1 MNCGPEYW
9 IWLQKALGSG
19 AVTDE
24 IIRFFGS
31 AEKVYEA
38 GRNQWLE
45 TGLISDRVC
54 RSLVSCSPSESY
66 LVMKTC
72 QDNGWAIITPD
83 DDRYPPMLRTIRN
96 FPLVLYVQ
104 GYTDVLTCPFSIGI
118 VGTRDA
124 SSYGTDVA
132 EAVSYTLA
140 EAGCVVV
147 SGGALGIDS
156 RAHEGAIRAG
166 GKTIAF
172 LGSGLGNDYLKTN
185 EALREAIAQN
195 GALVSEF
202 LPFTSPSRSTF
213 PIRNRLIS
221 GMTQGL
227 VVVEAGVHSGSLIT
241 AKCAVEQGR
250 DIFAVP
256 GNILNTGYL
265 GTNNLIRDGA
275 KAVFS
280 VMDILEGYLDKY
292 GKYLD
297 TKNADKSLQPANNYV
312 GQNNSDRVE
321 KAPVVRKTEK
331 PAVHEKE
338 EYAETVVRAQLPEY
352 ASPDAAAL
360 YGVITSEPVTA
371 DELAALSGMQI
382 HSVLSALTELEMYS
396 LVSMHEGKR
405 YAIN

>member
-9 IWLQKALGSG
+9 IWLQRALGAG

-24 IIRFFGS
+24 IVRFFGN

-45 TGLISDRVC
+45 SGLFTDKMCKALI
-54 RSLVSCSPSESY
+54 SCSPSESY
-66 LVMKTC
+66 RTMKMC
-72 QDNGWAIITPD
+72 EDNGWVIITPD
-83 DDRYPPMLRTIRN
+83 DEKYPPMLRSIRN

-104 GYTDVLTCPFSIGI
+104 GDTDVLTCPFSIGI

-132 EAVSYTLA
+132 EAISFTLA

-172 LGSGLGNDYLKTN
+172 LGSGLGSDYLKSN
-185 EALREAIAQN
+185 EALRETIAEN

-202 LPFTSPSRSTF
+202 APFSSPSRSTF

-241 AKCAVEQGR
+241 AKCAAQQGR

-297 TKNADKSLQPANNYV
+297 AKNADKSLQSSNNYV
-312 GQNNSDRVE
+312 GRENPPAE
-321 KAPVVRKTEK
+321 KKTPSVKKKETTPV
-331 PAVHEKE
+331 PEKE
-338 EYAETVVRAQLPEY
+338 QPKTVTRAQLPDY
-352 ASPDAAAL
+352 ASDDAKAI
-360 YGVITSEPVTA
+360 YCVITADPKTA
-371 DELAALSGMQI
+371 DELSQLSGMQI
-382 HSVLSALTELEMYS
+382 HRVLSALTELEMYS

-405 YAIN
+405 YAII

>member
-1 MNCGPEYW
+1 MKCGTEYW
-9 IWLQKALGSG
+9 IWLQKALGAG

-24 IIRFFGS
+24 IVRFFGN

-45 TGLISDRVC
+45 SGLFTDKMC
-54 RSLVSCSPSESY
+54 KALVSCSPSESY
-66 LVMKTC
+66 STMKMC
-72 QDNGWAIITPD
+72 EDNGWVIITPED
-83 DDRYPPMLRTIRN
+83 KEYPPMLRSIRN

-104 GYTDVLTCPFSIGI
+104 GDTDVLTCPFSIGI

-132 EAVSYTLA
+132 EAISFTLA

-172 LGSGLGNDYLKTN
+172 LGSGLGCDYLKSN
-185 EALREAIAQN
+185 APLREAIAEN

-202 LPFTSPSRSTF
+202 QPFSSPSRSTF

-292 GKYLD
+292 EDFLD
-297 TKNADKSLQPANNYV
+297 TKNADKSLQPSNNYDRRE
-312 GQNNSDRVE
+312 NSPAE
-321 KAPVVRKTEK
+321 KKTPDVSKKATDAIAEKEQEKPVVS
-331 PAVHEKE
+331 V
-338 EYAETVVRAQLPEY
+338 QLPDY
-352 ASPDAAAL
+352 ASDDAKAI
-360 YGVITSEPVTA
+360 YGVITRDPKTA
-371 DELAALSGMQI
+371 DELSQLSGMQI
-382 HSVLSALTELEMYS
+382 HRVLSALTELEMYA

-405 YAIN
+405 YTTI

>member
-1 MNCGPEYW
+1 MKCGPEYW
-9 IWLQKALGSG
+9 IWLQRALGAG

-24 IIRFFGS
+24 IVGFFGS

-45 TGLISDRVC
+45 SGLFSEKMC
-54 RSLVSCSPSESY
+54 KALVLCSPSESY
-66 LVMKTC
+66 GIMKKC
-72 QDNGWAIITPD
+72 KDNDWAIITPD
-83 DDRYPPMLRTIRN
+83 DEKYPPMLRSIRN
-96 FPLVLYVQ
+96 FPLVLYVH
-104 GYTDVLTCPFSIGI
+104 GDTEVLSCPFSIGI

-124 SSYGTDVA
+124 SSYGMDVA
-132 EAVSYTLA
+132 EAVSYNLA
-140 EAGCVVV
+140 EAGSVVV

-172 LGSGLGNDYLKTN
+172 LGSGLGSDYLKSN
-185 EALREAIAQN
+185 EALRESIAEN

-227 VVVEAGVHSGSLIT
+227 VVIEAGLNSGSLIT
-241 AKCAVEQGR
+241 AKCAAQQGR

-292 GKYLD
+292 GKFLD
-297 TKNADKSLQPANNYV
+297 TRNADKSLQPCNNYV
-312 GQNNSDRVE
+312 GHDNTDRAKKKNDDMKKE
-321 KAPVVRKTEK
+321 KTSVSVKDKQEK
-331 PAVHEKE
+331 PVI
-338 EYAETVVRAQLPEY
+338 RAQLPDY
-352 ASPDAAAL
+352 ASENARAL
-360 YGVITSEPVTA
+360 YDVITAEPKTA
-371 DELAALSGMQI
+371 DELSELSGMQI
-382 HSVLSALTELEMYS
+382 HNVLSALTELEMYS

-405 YAIN
+405 YANN

>member
-1 MNCGPEYW
+1 MKCGPEYW
-9 IWLQKALGSG
+9 IWLQRALGAG

-24 IIRFFGS
+24 IVRFFGN

-45 TGLISDRVC
+45 SGLFTDKMCKALI
-54 RSLVSCSPSESY
+54 SCSPSESY
-66 LVMKTC
+66 RTMKMC
-72 QDNGWAIITPD
+72 EDNGWVIITPD
-83 DDRYPPMLRTIRN
+83 DEKYPPMLRSIRN

-104 GYTDVLTCPFSIGI
+104 GDTDVLTCPFSIGI

-132 EAVSYTLA
+132 EAISFTLA

-172 LGSGLGNDYLKTN
+172 LGSGLGSDYLKSN
-185 EALREAIAQN
+185 EALRETIAEN

-202 LPFTSPSRSTF
+202 APFSSPSRLTF

-241 AKCAVEQGR
+241 AKCAAQQGR

-297 TKNADKSLQPANNYV
+297 AKNADKSLQSSNNYV
-312 GQNNSDRVE
+312 GRENPPAE
-321 KAPVVRKTEK
+321 KKTPSVKKKETTPV
-331 PAVHEKE
+331 PEKE
-338 EYAETVVRAQLPEY
+338 QPKTVTRAQLPDY
-352 ASPDAAAL
+352 ASEDAKAI
-360 YGVITSEPVTA
+360 YCVITADPKTA
-371 DELAALSGMQI
+371 DELSQLSGMQI
-382 HSVLSALTELEMYS
+382 HRVLSALTELEMYS

-405 YAIN
+405 YAII